1 MHKKKRYI
9 SISFLAPLVGLEP
22 TTYRLTAERSTN
34 WAKEEYNKLATTYLP
49 SKVTRKYFRH
59 PKAWLLCSVW
69 VQVFPFGSSHQKFFV
84 HFLVHSKIHRQIS
97 SSKVNLSWLS
107 PRSISTG
114 QLHALLHFHLQP
126 INQVVFLESYYFNSM
141 GYLILRWASHLD
153 AFSVYP
159 FHT

>member
-1 MHKKKRYI
+1 MYYLTFFSSFALYNSFIIRNYKYTQKYI
-9 SISFLAPLVGLEP
+9 D
-22 TTYRLTAERSTN
+22 
-34 WAKEEYNKLATTYLP
+34 KYLLP
-49 SKVTRKYFRH
+49 
-59 PKAWLLCSVW
+59 
-69 VQVFPFGSSHQKFFV
+69 
-84 HFLVHSKIHRQIS
+84 
-97 SSKVNLSWLS
+97 KVNLSWLS

-114 QLHALLHFHLQP
+114 QLHTLLYFHLQP